1 MSECVAIV
9 QADAGK
15 KGACLCTRTRDLE
28 SIRDNSAV
36 SLDPIFPLVSEIID
50 KYPFFKSGSIDVAR
64 F

>member
-15 KGACLCTRTRDLE
+15 KGTRTRDLE